1 MKRGFLTIRLYLKGF
16 NVFIRLLHS
25 REISNTHHISLVFSI
40 FMYRM
45 EMNGFISLFLTVE

>member
-1 MKRGFLTIRLYLKGF
+1 MIRLNLKGF

-45 EMNGFISLFLTVE
+45 MEMNGFISLFLTVE